1 MTHLHSHLH
10 LHSLQGLAA
19 TVSLLN
25 LLVSTLRYNERET
38 GRAVSLLVGF
48 PFLFTNI
55 CFRIFGFALL
65 FCYFE
70 WAWILLCV
78 GILFGVSSLAVQLSA
93 RDSLCS
99 KLFRRLLGEG
109 GAGRPG
115 RPAGPLEG
123 GAGQLLLSLANLLV
137 PCGYTARGRGW
148 RLVLV
153 CWLGAAL
160 IHGLVIYQSVISYV
174 PNTYTGLAPVDMN
187 MIIPKT
193 GLAVNIPKML
203 GGLDVRVVLPR
214 SEMNM
219 VGDHP
224 ASYKL
229 STSPPQDLVMAL
241 LIPVVLISLTV
252 PFTILRILLLGWN
265 CALTPQVSQE
275 EEDEEEGEVARR
287 PGKTRNCLTVCCGV
301 SGMMVFTLLIM
312 MVVGIYIFIGIQS
325 ISSPL
330 TKDPS
335 E

>member
-1 MTHLHSHLH
+1 M
-10 LHSLQGLAA
+10 
-19 TVSLLN
+19 
-25 LLVSTLRYNERET
+25 
-38 GRAVSLLVGF
+38 
-48 PFLFTNI
+48 
-55 CFRIFGFALL
+55 
-65 FCYFE
+65 
-70 WAWILLCV
+70 
-78 GILFGVSSLAVQLSA
+78 
-93 RDSLCS
+93 
-99 KLFRRLLGEG
+99 
-109 GAGRPG
+109 
-115 RPAGPLEG
+115 
-123 GAGQLLLSLANLLV
+123 

-265 CALTPQVSQE
+265 CALTRQVSE

-325 ISSPL
+325 VSSPL